1 MASLKGLFL
10 GVHASNGVV
19 RVLFLPLWYLMLFSP
34 FLIAIAYFYGL
45 GQTLQNLVPEDF
57 AWFDLLPQV
66 VLSAVFL
73 LLPTRLLSGSGS
85 NGKIKEGGKK
95 QVPSLPYWIPGVRHL
110 GSIISG
116 GEEWLKGIGQVL
128 LIRSWSHSNT
138 RIANRPSVAL

>member
-10 GVHASNGVV
+10 GVHASNGIV

-45 GQTLQNLVPEDF
+45 LQTLQNLVPEDF

-85 NGKIKEGGKK
+85 GKSKK
-95 QVPSLPYWIPGVRHL
+95 VPSLPYWIPGVRHL
-110 GSIISG
+110 GSIVSG
-116 GEEWLKGIGQVL
+116 GEEWLKGIE
-128 LIRSWSHSNT
+128 
-138 RIANRPSVAL
+138 